1 MSDDP
6 NLGEDNLEEVSPWR
20 DSTASRTD
28 LNANDESQDLA
39 VDPVDV
45 EADPSYDDI
54 YPSAEEANMDDFTLD
69 DLYGKPD
76 KKDLSVHEKITHF
89 EGNAMHAKHMQERD
103 QVRPKP
109 KSNLVKS
116 AKHPRR
122 MTEKEER
129 RQAAIDDLAMWSES
143 DLHYHL
149 NDEEEDAN
157 ENNNG
162 IKYSR
167 SSYANNRTST
177 FDRGTLF
184 KRGSRSST
192 LNRESKYDVFA
203 SESSKTD
210 PLTSNPLH
218 NQPNRTSVST
228 SVSSTNAEAEASAEV
243 ELSQTTVNNNN
254 TNVDSSDEVGR
265 NSESSEEDKDPDS
278 DSAPSG
284 NPPPRVS
291 LFDTTQV
298 VKLGQTLKQGQFL
311 RFCYHMLCW
320 HMFWLIYS
328 LLIFVEPFLAFYNPY
343 EYPKAYTAQM
353 VIIVVNI
360 PLLFIQLMGHLY
372 YHKTVVQ
379 MKQNNMKIT
388 YWVAFKSMH
397 WNTPLMLE
405 VVCISTGVIFI
416 WKYPGVAL
424 LRLFRAFRTL
434 FYHDGKDGLPKTV
447 LDPMVAMMACVVGE
461 PYVLLVMKV
470 LKFASYSVQN
480 MGREIFYLTAKSKGG
495 FILLLMMLFSAYV
508 LGVTFWVALA
518 AADSANETT
527 LCNSALSCVFTMV
540 RLSFFDGDGF
550 DFAYSV
556 MFSHPRLFVV
566 LVVYFFLTAIGMA
579 NGLIGVFG
587 EIFRN
592 NSQIAFKTNKKREE
606 EEAELQDKHDQVMY
620 RLYTADK
627 IELLENK
634 LNSIE
639 LLLKNVLSK
648 QLEKNTSEV
657 DEGEG
662 EGE

>member
-1 MSDDP
+1 V
-6 NLGEDNLEEVSPWR
+6 L
-20 DSTASRTD
+20 
-28 LNANDESQDLA
+28 
-39 VDPVDV
+39 
-45 EADPSYDDI
+45 
-54 YPSAEEANMDDFTLD
+54 
-69 DLYGKPD
+69 
-76 KKDLSVHEKITHF
+76 EKITHF

-109 KSNLVKS
+109 KSNLVKW

-122 MTEKEER
+122 MTEKEEK

-167 SSYANNRTST
+167 SSFANNRTST

-184 KRGSRSST
+184 KRSSRSST

-203 SESSKTD
+203 SESSKTNS
-210 PLTSNPLH
+210 LASSNPMH

-228 SVSSTNAEAEASAEV
+228 SVSSTNAEASAEV
-243 ELSQTTVNNNN
+243 ELTQTTVNN
-254 TNVDSSDEVGR
+254 TNINSSHEVGR
-265 NSESSEEDKDPDS
+265 NSESSEEEKDPDS
-278 DSAPSG
+278 TLSERPA
-284 NPPPRVS
+284 PRVS

-320 HMFWLIYS
+320 HVFWFIYS
-328 LLIFVEPFLAFYNPY
+328 LLIFVEPILAYYNPY

-416 WKYPGVAL
+416 WRYPGVAL

-470 LKFASYSVQN
+470 LKFASYSIQN

-556 MFSHPRLFVV
+556 MFSHPRLFIV

-592 NSQIAFKTNKKREE
+592 NSQIAFKTNQKREE